1 MEDLSRKISELLSD
15 PQTMEQIK
23 GLAGMFQ
30 ASAPSP
36 ETAPPPTA
44 APVSTAEPPSGG
56 LPDTHMLG
64 MMMKLAPLISSFR
77 DEDDSTRLL
86 KALKP
91 FMHEERAGR
100 IDGAIRLLHIMKLL
114 PLLKSAGLEG
124 LLWNG

>member
-44 APVSTAEPPSGG
+44 APVSTAEPPRGG
-56 LPDTHMLG
+56 LPGPRPDIFT
-64 MMMKLAPLISSFR
+64 PRCSQYSRFSFV
-77 DEDDSTRLL
+77 L
-86 KALKP
+86 
-91 FMHEERAGR
+91 
-100 IDGAIRLLHIMKLL
+100 
-114 PLLKSAGLEG
+114 
-124 LLWNG
+124 